1 MIGSFVGNADSWRWL
16 RALLKLFNLDSY
28 CLPVLHPTLI
38 VADLA
43 VGLEV
48 LEQGDT
54 LALLLAH

>member
-1 MIGSFVGNADSWRWL
+1 MLIRGDGL

-28 CLPVLHPTLI
+28 RLPVLHPTLI

-48 LEQGDT
+48 LEQSDT